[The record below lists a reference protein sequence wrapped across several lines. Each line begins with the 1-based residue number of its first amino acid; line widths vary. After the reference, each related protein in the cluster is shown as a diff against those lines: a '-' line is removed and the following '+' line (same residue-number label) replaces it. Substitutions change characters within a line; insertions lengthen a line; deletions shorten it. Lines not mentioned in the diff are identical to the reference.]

1 MNGVLAGVL
10 EEAAAGLEG
19 VERVAAE
26 GAVGAEAV
34 AYERA
39 GLRFAVVSGSA
50 AEFRLDPVVA
60 AAALRTAD
68 VSESALGQGWVR
80 FSPGEL
86 DQFTVD
92 RAAAWFAA
100 AWRRATR

>member
-1 MNGVLAGVL
+1 MSGGPATVLAEVL

-19 VERVAAE
+19 VERVADA
-26 GAVGAEAV
+26 GAV
-34 AYERA
+34 AYERS
-39 GLRFAVVSGSA
+39 GLRFAVVSGPV

-68 VSESALGQGWVR
+68 VSESRLGPGWVR

-86 DQFTVD
+86 DQFAVD

-100 AWRRATR
+100 AWRRATG